1 MIRVETKQ
9 VITFNQHM
17 IDQVDVGDLVFKL
30 LNDKPIDN
38 LVKED
43 NHNFDTARTM
53 TIHETMSMF
62 SELPTIKI
70 YDNDRLLWD
79 NLNGYTR

>member
-1 MIRVETKQ
+1 MIRVETKH

-17 IDQVDVGDLVFKL
+17 IDQVDVGDLVFKIL
-30 LNDKPIDN
+30 HNKPIDN

-43 NHNFDTARTM
+43 YHNLDTIQDLSVYSNYM
-53 TIHETMSMF
+53 
-62 SELPTIKI
+62 PTIKI

-79 NLNGYTR
+79 NLNGYAKL